1 MKAILKLSL
10 LASICL
16 LNNSNAQTKDVKGY
30 TTEKAALVQG
40 GFVRGQYQSCISVT
54 VKDTQTEQTGQCT
67 DDGRFLIGFGRD
79 ADTKQTLIFETT
91 TGQKAFTVEI
101 KKRTYKTDKIT
112 GVPQKTVTPPDSVL
126 ARIRSENE
134 KIWVARH
141 HKTPRL
147 DFLSDFIWPAQGRI
161 SGVYGSQRIFNGTP
175 KRPHYG
181 LDIAAI
187 TGTKVIAPAA
197 GIVRLVTVMENGE
210 TSRDWQ
216 QYWQRRWKD
225 IYIASEEDLDSTLLQ
240 QFSEQYHIAQDNYLA
255 FSYTASQGDFRL
267 VGPKN
272 CIDLIDRDTT
282 VECLAEFMLE
292 VMTAQS
298 PESEFKVMAYEGV
311 SKGAIAQNT
320 LNTPSF

>member
-197 GIVRLVTVMENGE
+197 GIVRLVHNDMFYSGGTLILDHGFGITSTFIHLSKIDVIEGQIIKQGE
-210 TSRDWQ
+210 KIAEIGQSGRASGPHLDWRIN
-216 QYWQRRWKD
+216 WFNVRLDPKLWL
-225 IYIASEEDLDSTLLQ
+225 EEGGNLP
-240 QFSEQYHIAQDNYLA
+240 
-255 FSYTASQGDFRL
+255 
-267 VGPKN
+267 PK
-272 CIDLIDRDTT
+272 
-282 VECLAEFMLE
+282 
-292 VMTAQS
+292 
-298 PESEFKVMAYEGV
+298 
-311 SKGAIAQNT
+311 
-320 LNTPSF
+320 

>member
-1 MKAILKLSL
+1 MVKAILKLSL

-16 LNNSNAQTKDVKGY
+16 LNNSYAQTEDIKGY

-40 GFVRGQYQSCISVT
+40 GFVRGQYQSCVSVT

-67 DDGRFLIGFGRD
+67 DDGHFLIGFGRD

-91 TGQKAFTVEI
+91 SGQKAFTVEI

-141 HKTPRL
+141 HKTPRR

-197 GIVRLVTVMENGE
+197 GIVRLVHNDMFYSGGTLIVDHGFGITSTFIHLSKIDVIEGQIIKQGE
-210 TSRDWQ
+210 KIAEIGQSGRASGPHLDWRIN
-216 QYWQRRWKD
+216 WFNVRLDPKLWL
-225 IYIASEEDLDSTLLQ
+225 EDGGNLP
-240 QFSEQYHIAQDNYLA
+240 
-255 FSYTASQGDFRL
+255 
-267 VGPKN
+267 PK
-272 CIDLIDRDTT
+272 
-282 VECLAEFMLE
+282 
-292 VMTAQS
+292 
-298 PESEFKVMAYEGV
+298 
-311 SKGAIAQNT
+311 
-320 LNTPSF
+320 

>member
-1 MKAILKLSL
+1 MLKLSL

-197 GIVRLVTVMENGE
+197 GIVRLVHNDMFYSGGTLILDHGFGITSTFIHLSKIDVIEGQIIKQGE
-210 TSRDWQ
+210 KIAEIGQSGRASGPHLDWRIN
-216 QYWQRRWKD
+216 WFNVRLDPKLWL
-225 IYIASEEDLDSTLLQ
+225 EEGGNLP
-240 QFSEQYHIAQDNYLA
+240 
-255 FSYTASQGDFRL
+255 
-267 VGPKN
+267 PK
-272 CIDLIDRDTT
+272 
-282 VECLAEFMLE
+282 
-292 VMTAQS
+292 
-298 PESEFKVMAYEGV
+298 
-311 SKGAIAQNT
+311 
-320 LNTPSF
+320 